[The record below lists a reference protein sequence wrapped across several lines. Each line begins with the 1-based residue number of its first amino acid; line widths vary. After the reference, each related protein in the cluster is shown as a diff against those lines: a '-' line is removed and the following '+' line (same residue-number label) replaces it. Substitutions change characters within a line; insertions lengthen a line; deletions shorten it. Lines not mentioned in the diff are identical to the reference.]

1 MSALK
6 RLSKRLALMLRHQ
19 PDRFGLILDD
29 EGFTDVEAV
38 FAALHA
44 DTGASRA
51 QFEAVLNDAGGQ
63 QRYERRGDRIRAR
76 YGHSEGAHNI
86 RYHPADPPEILYH
99 GTYIDV
105 LKAIQAEGLKSLS
118 RQYVHLSTTPERAV
132 EVATRHGR
140 PILLEIDARGAQAS
154 GVVFYHPEAEHFL
167 AKAIPPQFI
176 RILPD

>member
-29 EGFTDVEAV
+29 EGFTDIDTV

-118 RQYVHLSTTPERAV
+118 RQYVHLS
-132 EVATRHGR
+132 
-140 PILLEIDARGAQAS
+140 
-154 GVVFYHPEAEHFL
+154 
-167 AKAIPPQFI
+167 
-176 RILPD
+176 

>member
-19 PDRFGLILDD
+19 PDRFGLLPDD
-29 EGFTDVEAV
+29 EGFVAID
-38 FAALHA
+38 ALFMA
-44 DTGASRA
+44 FQTDTGASRA

-76 YGHSEGAHNI
+76 YGHSEGPHLV
-86 RYHPADPPEILYH
+86 RYLPAEPPEILFH

-105 LKAIQAEGLKSLS
+105 LKAIQAGGLKSLS
-118 RQYVHLSTTPERAV
+118 RQYVHLSTTRERAV

-140 PILLEIDARGAQAS
+140 PILLEIDARGAQAA
-154 GVVFYHPEAEHFL
+154 GVVFFHPEAQHYL

-176 RILPD
+176 RIIVD

>member
-19 PDRFGLILDD
+19 PGRFGLSLDE
-29 EGFTDVEAV
+29 EGFVDVDTLY
-38 FAALHA
+38 AALHA

-63 QRYERRGDRIRAR
+63 QRYERHGDRIRAR
-76 YGHSEGAHNI
+76 YGHSEGPHLV
-86 RYHPADPPEILYH
+86 RYPPADPPEILYH

-140 PILLEIDARGAQAS
+140 PILLEIDARGAQAA
-154 GVVFYHPEAEHFL
+154 GVVFFHPEAQHYL

-176 RILPD
+176 RMIVD